1 VRGMLCQEFNDEPSI
16 NNYEILQK
24 IITPLIVVRRDN
36 SPVSPFLFKSVSSLF
51 ACSLWEKV

>member
-1 VRGMLCQEFNDEPSI
+1 MLCQEFNDEPSI